1 MKFFKQTMCIIAG
14 LFTLAANLTELAM
27 NLTCELADKL
37 DYKYRLT
44 LIAYRLHLKK
54 DLAYKTRDGYI
65 TRVDIGQDP
74 F

>member
-1 MKFFKQTMCIIAG
+1 MNIFKQTMCIIAG
-14 LFTLAANLTELAM
+14 LFALAANLTEFI
-27 NLTCELADKL
+27 NN
-37 DYKYRLT
+37 YLT
-44 LIAYRLHLKK
+44 LIAFRLHLKK